1 MLGLWGRYGVSRDLM
16 LQADASSPFPAARD
30 ADRLL
35 AELYAREYRPLTR
48 LAVLLVLDLET
59 ADEIVGDAFAALHG
73 LHGSRRWPRDIEQAL
88 SCLRRAVVS
97 NSRSVRQHRRTA
109 GGNALLER
117 SAIVDALRGL
127 PERQREAIV
136 LRYYGNLSEAEVA
149 AAMGARRGMVKSYLA
164 RGMSSLRAVLVIG
177 VNDGSRGMTAPG
189 E

>member
-1 MLGLWGRYGVSRDLM
+1 M
-16 LQADASSPFPAARD
+16 LQADASSPLPAARD
-30 ADRLL
+30 ADRLI

-59 ADEIVGDAFAALHG
+59 AEEIVRDAFAALHR
-73 LHGSRRWPRDIEQAL
+73 SRRWPRDSEQAL

-97 NSRSVRQHRRTA
+97 NSRSVRQHRIKA
-109 GGNALLER
+109 NGNALLER

-149 AAMGARRGMVKSYLA
+149 AAMGVRRGMAKSYLA
-164 RGMSSLRAVLVIG
+164 RGMSVLRAVLD
-177 VNDGSRGMTAPG
+177 DGAPDPG
-189 E
+189 RSHN

>member
-1 MLGLWGRYGVSRDLM
+1 M

-30 ADRLL
+30 ADRLI

-59 ADEIVGDAFAALHG
+59 AEEIVGDAFAALHE
-73 LHGSRRWPRDIEQAL
+73 SRRWPRDTEQAL

-97 NSRSVRQHRRTA
+97 NSRSVRQHRIKA
-109 GGNALLER
+109 SGDAPLER
-117 SAIVDALRGL
+117 SAIVAALRGL
-127 PERQREAIV
+127 PQRQREAIV

-164 RGMSSLRAVLVIG
+164 RGMSLLRAVLEHEAPNPG
-177 VNDGSRGMTAPG
+177 DLTAETAGPAS
-189 E
+189 

>member
-1 MLGLWGRYGVSRDLM
+1 M
-16 LQADASSPFPAARD
+16 LQADASSPLPAARD
-30 ADRLL
+30 ADRLI

-59 ADEIVGDAFAALHG
+59 AEEIVGDAFAALHR
-73 LHGSRRWPRDIEQAL
+73 SRRWPRDSEQAL

-97 NSRSVRQHRRTA
+97 NSRSVRQHRIKA
-109 GGNALLER
+109 NENALLER

-149 AAMGARRGMVKSYLA
+149 AAMGVRRGMAKSYLE
-164 RGMSSLRAVLVIG
+164 RGMSVLRAVL
-177 VNDGSRGMTAPG
+177 DHEAPDPG
-189 E
+189 RSHN